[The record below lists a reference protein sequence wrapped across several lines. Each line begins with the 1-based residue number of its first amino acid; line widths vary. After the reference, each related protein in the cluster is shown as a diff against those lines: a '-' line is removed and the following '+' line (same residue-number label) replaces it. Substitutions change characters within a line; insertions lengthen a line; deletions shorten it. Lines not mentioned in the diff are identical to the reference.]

1 MHLNTDVLTIDRGRR
16 RGDADAMRTLD
27 SLTWGKRQ
35 SYRQRLAPSSIA
47 TACQLENL
55 AALPT

>member
-35 SYRQRLAPSSIA
+35 SYRQRLTPSSIA